1 MVLRLQ
7 VQSRIYTGSGLV
19 AGKETTCVTGEPG
32 GACMRARA
40 PSPWVVGGEGATRCH
55 VAVWLDMTCCRQTC
69 MSVTTTTAHD
79 A

>member
-32 GACMRARA
+32 GLACARVLRLHG
-40 PSPWVVGGEGATRCH
+40 W
-55 VAVWLDMTCCRQTC
+55 
-69 MSVTTTTAHD
+69 
-79 A
+79 